1 VGALA
6 NLGHRVSDQIVGN
19 VLRAA
24 RIEPAPKRS
33 QNTTWREFFQ
43 SAVLASSDLIDKLGV
58 VLFPSIPPGT

>member
-6 NLGHRVSDQIVGN
+6 NLGHRVSDQTAGD
-19 VLRAA
+19 VLPAA

-33 QNTTWREFFQ
+33 QNTTWKEFPQ
-43 SAVLASSDLIDKLGV
+43 SAFWQADLIDKPGV